1 MLTPGGR
8 KTEHLR
14 GEVVLR
20 ANRDRLK
27 AVWACPRWAKI
38 EREAVFGLRSVFYS
52 TGV

>member
-1 MLTPGGR
+1 MTPDGR
-8 KTEHLR
+8 KTEHLS

-20 ANRDRLK
+20 ANRDHLK
-27 AVWACPRWAKI
+27 AVWACPRGVKI

>member
-1 MLTPGGR
+1 MTHDGR
-8 KTEHLR
+8 KTEHLC

-20 ANRDRLK
+20 ANRDLLK
-27 AVWACPRWAKI
+27 AVWACPRGAKI